1 MYATLF
7 RFSITLFFCL
17 GTGYAIGE
25 HADPQYPGTTLDE
38 ETLEKIEATLF
49 SLNIN
54 PKKRTTFNRAIR
66 NRTVLCKTCHG
77 EDGKAIKPMTPNL
90 AAQNADYLV
99 DQLRKFRSRER
110 YDFWMTSLSQGFSDE
125 EIINIAIWY
134 SLKPEIRSAT
144 GDRRLIP
151 KGQEIFQE
159 HCTKCHRKDGKGN
172 KGYARLAG
180 QQADYIVKVLKAF
193 RDRTGHRNNPWMTA
207 VALRLSEEEMQ
218 AVASYISHLK

>member
-1 MYATLF
+1 MHFLLF
-7 RFSITLFFCL
+7 RFSLALLFCL
-17 GTGYAIGE
+17 GTGYAVGE
-25 HADPQYPGTTLDE
+25 HADPQYFGTTLDDK
-38 ETLEKIEATLF
+38 TLETIEATLF
-49 SLNIN
+49 MLSTN
-54 PKKRTTFNRAIR
+54 PNKRAVFNTTTR

-77 EDGKAIKPMTPNL
+77 EDGKAVKPMTPNL

-99 DQLRKFRSRER
+99 DQLRKFRSRQR

-134 SLKPEIRSAT
+134 SLKPEVSSAT
-144 GDRRLIP
+144 GDRNLIP
-151 KGQEIFQE
+151 KGQKIFQE
-159 HCTKCHRKDGKGN
+159 HCSKCHRKDGKGN

-193 RDRTGHRNNPWMTA
+193 RDRSGHRTNPWMTA
-207 VALRLSEEEMQ
+207 VALRLSEEDMQ